1 MGARINPSPRES
13 KPIGRAKAIKRAPH
27 AAPNLALRRRAFRL
41 EETMKVHHV
50 APHFHPERGGVEWNV
65 LGLGR
70 YLVDRGHE
78 VVVHTSSRGIR
89 GETFPAIG
97 MIDGIAIRR
106 YRPLI
111 HLGYYATVFRP
122 DVRGADIVHL
132 HGYGF
137 LTNDRAARGLHRTV
151 PFVYSLHHGV
161 SQPPPSLAAA
171 LKWKAYYSLQG
182 RATLRRAA
190 AIISGSV
197 PDRDWLA
204 SRGFPLERVHVVP
217 TGLDPTA
224 FRPGSPERAR
234 SRFRLDRYVLFL
246 GRLHREKSPDHLVRA
261 AADLGDWP
269 GSFVFVGPDGGM
281 RNFLETQA
289 SALGLRDRVVFTGEV
304 DEETK
309 RDLLAGATCLVLP
322 SFYEAQGIVI
332 LEAWAQG
339 IPVVASRVGG
349 VPHLVSDGVDALLF
363 AWSDVAALSR
373 AIRRIIENPTEAAAM
388 GRAGRAKASSKF
400 TWEILGPQVETIY
413 EAAVRS

>member
-1 MGARINPSPRES
+1 
-13 KPIGRAKAIKRAPH
+13 
-27 AAPNLALRRRAFRL
+27 
-41 EETMKVHHV
+41 MKVHHV

-97 MIDGIAIRR
+97 TIDGIAIRR

-122 DVRGADIVHL
+122 DLRGADIVHL

-363 AWSDVAALSR
+363 AWSDVAAVSR
-373 AIRRIIENPTEAAAM
+373 AIRRIIENPTEAAEM
-388 GRAGRAKASSKF
+388 GLAGRAKASSKF
-400 TWEILGPQVETIY
+400 RWEILAPQVETIY